1 MKYWFITILMLATTA
16 QAQVR
21 PIYLGWTDNTWFASS
36 GKGARNHDE
45 SAYKRGAVFTPV
57 GTASIQDHYYVGDTT
72 GYFTS
77 SLNVNPIVGT
87 NQSFSV
93 VFWYYCNITY
103 SNPYFL
109 GASDNAN
116 QWSFV
121 FGHANATTN
130 TWFQQ
135 YNGTL
140 NPQYRGPGLQGI
152 RQMTHI
158 AGVRDGVAGQLK
170 LYINGRLTTRT
181 SGTDTGAASAYAF
194 NRTLTLF
201 GVDGGA
207 GSDHEQSQIVSLRI
221 YNRVLTEIE
230 IGTMYMKG
238 PKQ

>member
-1 MKYWFITILMLATTA
+1 MKYWLITILMLAAVSA

-57 GTASIQDHYYVGDTT
+57 GTASMRDHYYVGDAT

-77 SLNVNPIVGT
+77 SLNVNPVVGT

-93 VFWYYCNITY
+93 AFWYWADAY
-103 SNPYFL
+103 SNPYLL

-116 QWSFV
+116 QWSFLV
-121 FGHANATTN
+121 SHNSGTGATA
-130 TWFQQ
+130 FQQ
-135 YNGTL
+135 YDGVN
-140 NPQYRGPGLQGI
+140 NPQYRGLGI
-152 RQMTHI
+152 SAVRMNHVV
-158 AGVRDGVAGQLK
+158 GVRNTGDGTMKLYVDGVLIA
-170 LYINGRLTTRT
+170 RT
-181 SGTDTGAASAYAF
+181 GGVDTGSTLSYAF

-207 GSDHEQSQIVSLRI
+207 GSDTTGGQIVSLRI
-221 YNRVLTEIE
+221 YNRALTAQEV
-230 IGTMYMKG
+230 GVMYMKG